1 MAGIYKYNVE
11 QANVDG
17 RGRAKINFLNDIIM
31 QTADTD
37 AYSTGF
43 GIDTVQQDNYSWV
56 LSRYAVQMER
66 LPQSGECISIDTWI
80 GSCEKFFSV
89 RNFILRDESGA
100 IIGTAIS
107 LWALINITTRRPML
121 LEQMHEGVSLDRPEP
136 MSRPAKIGAV
146 RADLTAERRVA
157 YSDIDFTGHL
167 NSMRSI
173 GHLLD
178 MLPVEEFMQCRGYRL
193 DVNFSREGFAEQ
205 LLTLTCQRDEVNLFD
220 ISCEG
225 TSLTKAS
232 IELLK

>member
-1 MAGIYKYNVE
+1 MAGIYNYTVE

-17 RGRAKINFLNDIIM
+17 RGRAKISFLNNIIM

-43 GIDTVQQDNYSWV
+43 GINTVKETNCSWV
-56 LSRYAVQMER
+56 LSRYAVQ
-66 LPQSGECISIDTWI
+66 IDSIPTIGQTVSVETWI

-89 RNFILRDESGA
+89 RNFILRDKSGA
-100 IIGTAIS
+100 TIGNAIS
-107 LWALINITTRRPML
+107 LWALINLDTRRPML

-146 RADLTAERRVA
+146 RADITAERRVS
-157 YSDIDFTGHL
+157 YSDIDFNGHL
-167 NSMRSI
+167 NSMRSMD
-173 GHLLD
+173 HLVD
-178 MLPVEEFMQCRGYRL
+178 MLPIAEIMNSNGYRL
-193 DVNFSREGFAEQ
+193 DINFSREGFADQ

-220 ISCEG
+220 ISVDG

-232 IELLK
+232 IQLF